1 MSPGPTT
8 ISAEISSTQNKVY
21 YSPTRSYGID
31 MSDTFTWKQP
41 PRDIPVGTL
50 VRFVSGRPRFRGEG
64 PRDPGADNDGVRL
77 IGQLA
82 VTVTTAD
89 EDAHGWGGIFNLNT
103 VRGDSFSHYGDFL
116 EVIK

>member
-1 MSPGPTT
+1 MKET
-8 ISAEISSTQNKVY
+8 Y
-21 YSPTRSYGID
+21 
-31 MSDTFTWKQP
+31 TWNQA

-50 VRFVSGRPRFRGEG
+50 VRFVPGRPRFRGED
-64 PRDPGADNDGVRL
+64 PRDPGADNDGVNL

-82 VTVTTAD
+82 VTVTSAD
-89 EDAHGWGGIFNLNT
+89 EDAHGWGGIFNLST